1 MNENMK
7 DKFMAL
13 RPYSGRI
20 LGVAIALTIAIL
32 FMTIGFFRTLLV
44 VVLAACGYGLGVF
57 FDDPRRFS
65 LWLENVRD
73 RFS

>member
-7 DKFMAL
+7 DKLTAL
-13 RPYSGRI
+13 KPYTGRI
-20 LGVAIALTIAIL
+20 LGVAIALIVAIL
-32 FMTIGFFRTLLV
+32 FMTIGFFRTLLIL
-44 VVLAACGYGLGVF
+44 VLAACGYGLGVF

-65 LWLENVRD
+65 LWLENLRD